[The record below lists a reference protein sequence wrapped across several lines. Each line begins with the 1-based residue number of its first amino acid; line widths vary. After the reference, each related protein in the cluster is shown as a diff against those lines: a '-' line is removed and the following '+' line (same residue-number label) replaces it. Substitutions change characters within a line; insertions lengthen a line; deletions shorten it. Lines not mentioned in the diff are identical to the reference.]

1 MPNEKQYTGTPEL
14 PEMLEALITIA
25 QDAGAAILEIY
36 GREDLGVESKSDNSP
51 LTAAD
56 LAANKVILAGLQA
69 VAPLVPVLSEEDEA
83 LPFSER
89 QLWKRYF
96 LVDPL
101 DGTKEFI
108 NRNGE
113 FTVNI
118 ALVDDGVPVLG
129 VVYVPVL
136 NVLYAGF
143 SPAGQPPVAFVERDG
158 SRQEIQVRPLAP
170 RLVAGEPL
178 AVVASRRHSSP
189 EMALCM
195 ASLAKHFA
203 EVETVNMGSSLKL
216 CLIAEGAADLYP
228 RLAPTSEWDTAAAH
242 AVVSAAGG
250 EVVDADLEPL
260 RYNRKAGLL
269 NPYFYVLG
277 DKTFDWRSVL
287 LNV

>member
-1 MPNEKQYTGTPEL
+1 MPDEKQDTVTPGL

-25 QDAGAAILEIY
+25 RDAGAAILEIY

-56 LAANKVILAGLQA
+56 LAANHVILAGLKA
-69 VAPLVPVLSEEDEA
+69 VAPRVPVLSEEDEA

-89 QLWKRYF
+89 QLWTRYF

-108 NRNGE
+108 SRNGE

-158 SRQEIQVRPLAP
+158 NRQKIQVRPLAP
-170 RLVAGEPL
+170 RLAAGQPL
-178 AVVASRRHSSP
+178 AVVASRRHSGP

-203 EVETVNMGSSLKL
+203 KVETVNMGSSLKL

-242 AVVSAAGG
+242 AVVGAAGG